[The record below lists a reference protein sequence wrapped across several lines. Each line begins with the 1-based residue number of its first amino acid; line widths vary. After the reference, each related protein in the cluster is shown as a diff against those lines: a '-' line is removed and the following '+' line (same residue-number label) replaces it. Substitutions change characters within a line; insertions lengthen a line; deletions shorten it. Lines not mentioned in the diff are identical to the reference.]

1 MFCVEFAS
9 ARSTFEVIV
18 DKSDPFPKTDSQTIE
33 FRVQISAGEERVV
46 AYKVHYTW

>member
-18 DKSDPFPKTDSQTIE
+18 DKSDPFTKTDSQTIE
-33 FRVQISAGEERVV
+33 FRVQVPAGGEELVT
-46 AYKVHYTW
+46 YKVHYTW